1 MSDILEGL
9 SVPQREAV
17 ENFNGPTLII
27 AGAGSGKTRVLTT
40 RIANMLNHGV
50 DPSSI
55 MALTFTNKAA
65 REMQERIRKVVPP
78 EKLRGL
84 WMGTFHSLFG
94 RILRSEAELLGFPQT
109 FTIYDTAD
117 SRNVVKAIV
126 RQMELPDDT
135 YKPKDVYSRISLA
148 KNNLVLP
155 EAYLV
160 NETLMSEDAQNK
172 RPRTGE
178 VYAQYMNQCR
188 RNGAMDFD
196 DLLLYMNILLRDH
209 PAVAQKYGSRFR
221 YIMVDEYQDTNF
233 SQYLIVKKLADIE
246 RNICVVGDDSQSIY
260 SFRGA
265 RIENILRFQ
274 SDYPEAKIFKLEQNY
289 RSTRTIVE
297 AANSVIDK
305 NSRKL
310 PKKLFSAGE
319 LGDPIRVFCTSS
331 DKEEAQRVASDINT
345 TIQRDG
351 ATPDGFAIMYRTNA
365 QSRILEEQLRGR
377 NIPYRIWGGHSFY
390 QRAEIKDAL
399 AYLRLAV
406 NPRDDESLR
415 RIINFPARGIGDT
428 SLAKITAMAQSSG
441 SSMWET
447 ILTHSPEEL
456 EIRGVAV
463 RSLKG
468 FVANFTELFQRSTT
482 MDAYE
487 LAMEV
492 MARSGIINHYKNSR
506 SVEDEAHLQNV
517 EELIN
522 SIKEYV
528 SEQSKAADSE
538 EPPLSE
544 DENPMPLGDDTEQRV
559 VTIGSWLQEITLLTD
574 MDTADD
580 DKSPKVTLLT
590 VHASKGLEY
599 KYTYIVGLEEQ
610 LFPGQRATSSTEEIE
625 EERRLFYVAL
635 TRAELRATLSFA
647 TSRFK
652 WGAVVP
658 SQPSRFIKEI
668 DAQYLDLPQGET
680 LDSSDEAQAP
690 SRWGYGSRGSSE
702 RGGAAR
708 GYERGGSD
716 RTSDR
721 GSSYGD
727 AAKRTYPQRGG
738 GAQSETPS
746 KPIVPPSGFRPVG
759 AVRSSAADSVSD
771 SASASAASAL
781 PPIAAGEI
789 ALGDS
794 VCHDRFGVGEVMA
807 LEPTASDTK
816 VTVKFA
822 AASAGTK
829 TLLMKFAKL
838 RRA

>member
-1 MSDILEGL
+1 MVDILEGL
-9 SVPQREAV
+9 STPQRNAV
-17 ENFNGPTLII
+17 ENFTGPTLII

-65 REMQERIRKVVPP
+65 REMQERIKKVVPS
-78 EKLRGL
+78 ERLRGL

-94 RILRSEAELLGFPQT
+94 RILRSEAEILGFPQT

-126 RQMELPDDT
+126 RRLELPDDT
-135 YKPKDVYSRISLA
+135 YKPNDVYARISLA

-155 EAYLV
+155 EAYIV
-160 NETLMSEDAQNK
+160 NETLMAEDAQNK
-172 RPRTGE
+172 RPRVGE
-178 VYAQYMNQCR
+178 IYGHYMRQCR
-188 RNGAMDFD
+188 QNGAMDFD
-196 DLLLYMNILLRDH
+196 DLLLYMNVLLRDH
-209 PAVAQKYGSRFR
+209 PDVARKYGERFR

-310 PKKLFSAGE
+310 PKKLFSAAE
-319 LGDPIRVFCTSS
+319 QGDLIRVLCTSS
-331 DKEEAQRVASDINT
+331 DKEEAQRVSSDIHT
-345 TIQRDG
+345 TIYSEQ
-351 ATPDGFAIMYRTNA
+351 ATPDQFAIMYRTNA
-365 QSRILEEQLRGR
+365 QSRILEEQLRSR
-377 NIPYRIWGGHSFY
+377 NIPYRIWGGKSFY

-415 RIINFPARGIGDT
+415 RIINFPARGIGET
-428 SLAKITAMAQSSG
+428 SISKIAAMAESSG
-441 SSMWET
+441 RSMWET

-468 FVANFTELFQRSTT
+468 FVANFTELFQRSMT

-492 MARSGIINHYKNSR
+492 MARSGIINHYKNSK

-528 SEQSKAADSE
+528 EQQHKDGLEAESGVEGFEGAGSDFADVADRPIESFTQ
-538 EPPLSE
+538 EP
-544 DENPMPLGDDTEQRV
+544 DAKI

-574 MDTADD
+574 MDSSDD
-580 DKSPKVTLLT
+580 DQSPKVTLLT

-610 LFPGQRATSSTEEIE
+610 LFPGQRATASVEEIE

-635 TRAELRATLSFA
+635 TRAEKRATLSFA
-647 TSRFK
+647 LTRFK

-668 DAQYLDLPQGET
+668 DAQYLDMPQDT
-680 LDSSDEAQAP
+680 IPDPQAERSAAP
-690 SRWGYGSRGSSE
+690 PQRWGYATRNYEARSSE
-702 RGGAAR
+702 QRSVAAEGGASR
-708 GYERGGSD
+708 STR
-716 RTSDR
+716 RTPPP
-721 GSSYGD
+721 
-727 AAKRTYPQRGG
+727 AT
-738 GAQSETPS
+738 TP
-746 KPIVPPSGFRPVG
+746 VTPPSGFRKVTAAQVPDPAPVT
-759 AVRSSAADSVSD
+759 SSQATPENIGV
-771 SASASAASAL
+771 
-781 PPIAAGEI
+781 
-789 ALGDS
+789 GDS
-794 VCHDRFGVGEVMA
+794 VYHDRFGRGSVTA
-807 LEPTASDTK
+807 LEPAATDLK
-816 VTVKFA
+816 VTVQFA

-838 RRA
+838 RKI